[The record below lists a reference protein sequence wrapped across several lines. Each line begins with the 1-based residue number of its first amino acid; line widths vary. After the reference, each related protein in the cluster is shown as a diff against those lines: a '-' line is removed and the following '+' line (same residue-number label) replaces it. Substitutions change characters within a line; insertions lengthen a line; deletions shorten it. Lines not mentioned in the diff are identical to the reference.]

1 MGTSAGMD
9 AAIKDV
15 KNYDAATPGKMTAA
29 LAGCVVGAVV
39 MALCA
44 LGAYSGARQAVQTVG
59 KDSVPSIV
67 AAERILATL
76 GDAHANAMNAVVTNE
91 GEDGPSLKKYR
102 QDMDQVHADLLTAAQ
117 NITYGDDEKKPI
129 LALMTRLG
137 EYERVLGRERVQ
149 SGDNAIATIVASNS
163 LMRGQILPAAME
175 LDQANFRHLTIT
187 YDAHRKHAL
196 LAALPFIIFALVT
209 LAVLIGTQI
218 YLFKKTRR
226 ILNPAMA
233 AATAVALV
241 FAVCCAFTL
250 NSVETTLISLK
261 KDSFD
266 SIYALW
272 KAKAIAYDANADES
286 LYLIYNGRPAEQLKT
301 FDSFKTKAA
310 ELVDLEPEEA
320 LAAIADKKRIKGLLG
335 DELANITFP
344 GEEEAAKETLRTWVE
359 YKKIDSQITGLLKHG
374 HYKEALKLDLGAD
387 PGQSNRAFDRF
398 DQALDKTLKI
408 NETVFRNSVDWAFKL
423 LGFFPY
429 MLGIVLVSIIV
440 ACILGEGGRLSD
452 SFHSMRDSLK
462 DYIRQLTET
471 TAAKEKIESELKIA
485 SDIQMSIL
493 PRIFPAFPDRKEF
506 DLYAVI
512 EPAKEVGG
520 DFYDFFQIDDT
531 HLCFIIADVSGKG
544 VPAALYMAVTKTLIM
559 SIAKEGITA
568 DRILVKVNDELSRD
582 NDVNMFVTIF
592 CGILDTSTGEVC
604 YANGGHN
611 PPLLIRKDGAISFL
625 GETGGLVIGAFEGMP
640 YTLEKLMLGPGD
652 TLFMYTDGVTE
663 AMNEK
668 EEQFSDERLERELA
682 SLNVVDIQELIGGI
696 MEKIVFFTGGAPQS
710 DDITMLAVRFYGL

>member
-1 MGTSAGMD
+1 MGTSVGMD

-15 KNYDAATPGKMTAA
+15 KNYDATTPGKMTAA
-29 LAGCVVGAVV
+29 LTGCIIGAVV

-44 LGAYSGARQAVQTVG
+44 FGAYSSTRQAVQTVG
-59 KDSVPSIV
+59 KDAVPSIV
-67 AAERILATL
+67 AAERIRATL
-76 GDAHANAMNAVVTNE
+76 SDAHANAMNAVVTNE

-102 QDMDQVHADLLTAAQ
+102 QDMDQVHADLFAAAQ
-117 NITYGDDEKKPI
+117 NITYGDEEKKPI
-129 LALMTRLG
+129 LALMTKLG

-149 SGDNAIATIVASNS
+149 SGDNAIATILASNS
-163 LMRGQILPAAME
+163 LMRGQILPAAIE
-175 LDQANFRHLTIT
+175 LDQANFRHLTAT

-209 LAVLIGTQI
+209 LAVIIGTQI
-218 YLFKKTRR
+218 SLFKKTRR

-233 AATAVALV
+233 AATAIALA
-241 FAVCCAFTL
+241 FAVCGAFTL
-250 NSVETTLISLK
+250 KSVETTLISLK
-261 KDSFD
+261 KNSFD
-266 SIYALW
+266 SIHALW
-272 KAKAIAYDANADES
+272 KAKAIAHDANADES

-301 FDSFKTKAA
+301 FDSFKAKAA

-320 LAAIADKKRIKGLLG
+320 LAAVADKKRIKGLLG

-359 YKKIDSQITGLLKHG
+359 YKKIDGQITGLLRHG
-374 HYKEALKLDLGAD
+374 HYQEALKLNLGTD
-387 PGQSNRAFDRF
+387 PGQSNWAFDRF

-408 NETVFRNSVDWAFKL
+408 NETAFQNSVDRAFKL

-440 ACILGEGGRLSD
+440 ACILGEGGRLLD
-452 SFHSMRDSLK
+452 AFHSMRDSLK
-462 DYIRQLTET
+462 DYIRQLAET

-493 PRIFPAFPDRKEF
+493 PRIFPPFPDRPEF
-506 DLYAVI
+506 DIFALI

-520 DFYDFFQIDDT
+520 DFYDFFQVDDT
-531 HLCFIIADVSGKG
+531 HLCFTIADVSGKG

-559 SIAKEGITA
+559 SVAKEGITA
-568 DRILVKVNDELSRD
+568 DRILMKVNDELSRD

-592 CGILDTSTGEVC
+592 CGILDISTGEVC

-611 PPLLIRKDGAISFL
+611 PPLVIRKDGDISFL
-625 GETGGLVIGAFEGMP
+625 GEAGGLVIGAFEGMT

-668 EEQFSDERLERELA
+668 EELFSDERLERELA
-682 SLNVVDIQELIGGI
+682 SLNAVDIQRLVSGI
-696 MEKIVFFTGGAPQS
+696 MDKIIFFTGGAPQS